1 MTWSQITDSF
11 FAFNSNAASSIAYAF
26 SVNWW
31 LFLLVI
37 GALATTIMSVMSK
50 TQNIVREEQN
60 VI

>member
-1 MTWSQITDSF
+1 MTWNQITDSF
-11 FAFNSNAASSIAYAF
+11 FAFHSNAANSIIYAF

-37 GALATTIMSVMSK
+37 GALATTVMSVASK
-50 TQNIVREEQN
+50 TQSVVREEQN